1 MKSWFHAE
9 QDGGASVAS
18 REFPDTRW
26 SKVVLAGSGDS
37 GRAQQALEQLCQS
50 YWQPIYG
57 FLRRKGYPPHDAED
71 LTQQFFFRLLQRNS
85 VANADRAKGRFRN
98 FLLGALDHFLT
109 DEFRKGAAQ
118 KRGGSSMPLAEDFTE
133 AEERYLQEPAPNLT
147 PEEMYDRR
155 WAALLLQR
163 AFEGLAAEFEAV
175 GQRARFDALKT
186 FLATQPEDGEYDRV
200 AQQLNMTPRAV
211 SAAVYRLRQRYRQLV
226 RDQVAD
232 TVEASDEID
241 AELVQLFE

>member
-1 MKSWFHAE
+1 MKSSSHA
-9 QDGGASVAS
+9 GAAGAAS
-18 REFPDTRW
+18 ETPREFPDTRW
-26 SKVVLAGSGDS
+26 SKVLLAGSGDS

-85 VANADRAKGRFRN
+85 VANAVRAKGRFRN
-98 FLLGALDHFLT
+98 FRLGALDHFLT
-109 DEFRKGAAQ
+109 DELRKSSAQ
-118 KRGGSSMPLAEDFTE
+118 KRGGISMPFAGNFSET
-133 AEERYLQEPAPNLT
+133 EERYLQEPAPDLT

-155 WAALLLQR
+155 WAATLLQR
-163 AFEGLAAEFEAV
+163 AFECLSAEFEAV

-186 FLATQPEDGEYDRV
+186 FLASQPVDGEYDRV
-200 AQQLNMTPRAV
+200 AQQLNMTARAV

-226 RDQVAD
+226 RNQVAD
-232 TVEASDEID
+232 TVAASNDID
-241 AELVQLFE
+241 AELAHLFE

>member
-1 MKSWFHAE
+1 MKSSFHAG
-9 QDGGASVAS
+9 QHGAAS
-18 REFPDTRW
+18 ETPGEFPDTRW

-37 GRAQQALEQLCQS
+37 GRAEQALEQLCQS

-85 VANADRAKGRFRN
+85 VANADRTKGRFRS

-109 DEFRKGAAQ
+109 DELRRGSAQ
-118 KRGGSSMPLAEDFTE
+118 KRGGTFLPFAGDFAE

-155 WAALLLQR
+155 WAATLLQR
-163 AFEGLAAEFEAV
+163 AFDGLSAEFEAV
-175 GQRARFDALKT
+175 GQQTRFDALKP
-186 FLATQPEDGEYDRV
+186 FLANQPEEGEYERIGR
-200 AQQLNMTPRAV
+200 QLNLTAQAV

-226 RDQVAD
+226 RNQVAD
-232 TVEASDEID
+232 TVTTSNEID
-241 AELVQLFE
+241 AELAHLFE